1 MEAAKIV
8 LNQVGVMFLLV
19 AVGYVLIKKKIIS
32 GYAITN
38 ISNIL
43 LYLVVPVLLIK
54 AYSREIKFDE
64 AISLLSAFL
73 ISIFINVLG
82 ILIANTLIK
91 KSDNDDYKIDR
102 LSVIYSNCGFMA
114 FPILSVVLGDEGIF
128 YGSAFVAVFNIFLWT
143 HGIKVLTENKNLSIK
158 KVLFNPGCVA
168 VMLGLI
174 TYIFQ
179 INYPYIIQESIY
191 SICDLNTPLPCLL

>member
-73 ISIFINVLG
+73 ISIFFSCIRNIDCQYIN
-82 ILIANTLIK
+82 K
-91 KSDNDDYKIDR
+91 KI
-102 LSVIYSNCGFMA
+102 
-114 FPILSVVLGDEGIF
+114 
-128 YGSAFVAVFNIFLWT
+128 
-143 HGIKVLTENKNLSIK
+143 
-158 KVLFNPGCVA
+158 
-168 VMLGLI
+168 
-174 TYIFQ
+174 
-179 INYPYIIQESIY
+179 
-191 SICDLNTPLPCLL
+191 